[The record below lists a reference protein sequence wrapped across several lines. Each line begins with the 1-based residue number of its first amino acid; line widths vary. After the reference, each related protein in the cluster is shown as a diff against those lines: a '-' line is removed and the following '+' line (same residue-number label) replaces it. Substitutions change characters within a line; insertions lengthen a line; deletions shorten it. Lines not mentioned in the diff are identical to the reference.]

1 MMIGNS
7 GRRLTFKPGRKTDF
21 PVREIRAS
29 LAQFDLNDDPG
40 FEKIVVSVMTDPMTD
55 PMDDHCPGVARR
67 WMRIDPNTGGEFLP
81 YEPKQ
86 QFENQTDDQERQPK
100 HRNTSTNKTPNQ
112 KQYARCK
119 GAVRDQIS
127 PL

>member
-1 MMIGNS
+1 M
-7 GRRLTFKPGRKTDF
+7 P
-21 PVREIRAS
+21 
-29 LAQFDLNDDPG
+29 DP
-40 FEKIVVSVMTDPMTD
+40 MTDPMDD

-119 GAVRDQIS
+119 GTVRDQIS